1 MGSSKTTGARKHQK
15 TCLEIV
21 LYSKIDFELASKQKC
36 PHKEESLFLK
46 FPFFCIPSE
55 QSNWVSC
62 HAPLFWLQEKNF
74 FVLITRKSGERISF
88 VRLGALSIAITQV
101 AVFQLSDGFTRVQLS
116 WDWADA
122 ETSPVLYIH
131 TAVYPPGILSLWHW
145 KKCYIVQ
152 VQVGRAEQ
160 VMGL

>member
-74 FVLITRKSGERISF
+74 FVLITRKSRGKNFFCAGWVF
-88 VRLGALSIAITQV
+88 VHCNNSGGSVSAQWWVYSSPTILR
-101 AVFQLSDGFTRVQLS
+101 LS
-116 WDWADA
+116 WRWNI
-122 ETSPVLYIH
+122 TSS
-131 TAVYPPGILSLWHW
+131 VYPHCCISTRYPFPLTL
-145 KKCYIVQ
+145 KKVLHCAGT
-152 VQVGRAEQ
+152 GR
-160 VMGL
+160 

>member
-74 FVLITRKSGERISF
+74 FVLITRKSRGKNFFCAGWVF
-88 VRLGALSIAITQV
+88 VHCNNSGGCVSA
-101 AVFQLSDGFTRVQLS
+101 DGFTPSQAS
-116 WDWADA
+116 FHPGT
-122 ETSPVLYIH
+122 ETSLHSVQQCSVCPLYPDNE
-131 TAVYPPGILSLWHW
+131 TSTLFPSA
-145 KKCYIVQ
+145 Q
-152 VQVGRAEQ
+152 
-160 VMGL
+160 